1 MIQNKLSNTMRDDQS
16 FRGCLSIGTDFVKHQ
31 VRSTVKSVSNVT
43 PVTEHGHICPWEI
56 VYGPTA
62 EKTDIFLC
70 YRIKNLNVSRNGI
83 FRHPL
88 PHSFYIY
95 TDFTIFYL

>member
-70 YRIKNLNVSRNGI
+70 YRIKFKCVSKRD
-83 FRHPL
+83 FSP
-88 PHSFYIY
+88 SFAPFLLYI
-95 TDFTIFYL
+95 